1 MTFYEMSLIDGLSKK
16 HREDCTT
23 ILWEKSMFYAKFYK
37 VNFSLN
43 ALMLKKNT
51 TTNYKGLL
59 EGEIFYPKYQH
70 EEIFMTGLRPP

>member
-1 MTFYEMSLIDGLSKK
+1 
-16 HREDCTT
+16 
-23 ILWEKSMFYAKFYK
+23 MFYAKFYK